1 MEAMTSQEYREL
13 ETTMTDNSLPPKQR
27 SVLTPEQHAKWGG
40 AFVAICV
47 LGVFGIF
54 LYTLALI
61 FIGLNG

>member
-1 MEAMTSQEYREL
+1 MTAQEFGRND
-13 ETTMTDNSLPPKQR
+13 MTDDPLPPEQR

-40 AFVAICV
+40 VIVAIFV

-61 FIGLNG
+61 FLG